1 MTNPNRPRYWTNPAL
16 PLLLVSLLLSVAACG
31 GREEPAA
38 SDPGKA
44 DQTPA
49 VSKPEPVELTMFYPW
64 SGYPREKFMEDA
76 GNSIVKKYP
85 HISINYVQNE
95 KGSSYESL
103 IAGGLKP
110 DLIMTTDSSF
120 AAVKA
125 VGWDGDITELAAKN
139 KYNFDA
145 INPGVMQGLQAVDPG
160 KIAGLPSH
168 VNSLALFYNKD
179 LFDKFGVPYLTDG
192 MTWDQVY
199 EVAKK
204 LTRLEAGTIYRGFG
218 IRTGNFIG
226 MNQLSLP
233 VVDKSNKAVF
243 DTDPWK
249 NYISNFVRFYQVPG
263 YEATEEV
270 VSGAKAYDM
279 FIKDQT
285 LAMLVQ
291 MQSDYPRESLG
302 VKMNWDVVS
311 YPTLAANPGAG
322 PQPNIVF
329 YVIPKTSGKRD
340 AAFLALAAIL
350 EGEHQRSFV
359 KTGLG
364 SVLKQNPA
372 ASAGTEVVPDL
383 KGRNAKSLFPAK
395 YANLVEP
402 NKYLGVAQGGVYQ
415 AFLSAILGKDD
426 LNTALRVAQE
436 NANKA
441 IEAQLAT
448 QK

>member
-1 MTNPNRPRYWTNPAL
+1 MTNRPRHWTNPAFL
-16 PLLLVSLLLSVAACG
+16 MLLVAMLLIVTACG
-31 GREEPAA
+31 AQEEPAA
-38 SDPGKA
+38 A
-44 DQTPA
+44 DKGAVDKPA
-49 VSKPEPVELTMFYPW
+49 AKPEPVELTMFYPW
-64 SGYPREKFMEDA
+64 GGYPKEKFMEDV
-76 GNSIVKKYP
+76 GNSIIKKYP
-85 HISINYVQNE
+85 HISINYIQNE
-95 KGSSYESL
+95 KGNSYESL
-103 IAGGLKP
+103 ITGGLKP

-125 VGWDGDITELAAKN
+125 VGWDGDITELATKN
-139 KYNFDA
+139 KYNFDT
-145 INPGVMQGLQAVDPG
+145 INPGVLKGLQAVDPG

-199 EVAKK
+199 EVSKK
-204 LTRLEAGTIYRGFG
+204 LTRLEAGTTYRGFG
-218 IRTGNFIG
+218 MRNANFIG

-243 DTDPWK
+243 DTDAWK
-249 NYISNFVRFYQVPG
+249 NYIANFARFYQISG
-263 YEATEEV
+263 YEATQENIA
-270 VSGAKAYDM
+270 GAKAYDM

-311 YPTLAANPGAG
+311 YPTLAASPGAG

-329 YVIPKTSGKRD
+329 YVIPKTSDKRD
-340 AAFLALAAIL
+340 AAFLALTAIL
-350 EGEHQRSFV
+350 EGEQQRSFV
-359 KTGLG
+359 KTGYG

-372 ASAGTEVVPDL
+372 ESAGAEVVADL
-383 KGRNAKSLFPAK
+383 RGKNAKSLSPAK
-395 YANLVEP
+395 YADLVEP
-402 NKYLGVAQGGVYQ
+402 NTYLGVAQGQVYQ
-415 AFLSAILGKDD
+415 AFLSAALGKDD

-436 NANKA
+436 NANKS
-441 IEAQLAT
+441 IETQLAT
-448 QK
+448 KK

>member
-1 MTNPNRPRYWTNPAL
+1 MANRPRQKMKPAL
-16 PLLLVSLLLSVAACG
+16 VTFLIATLLGTTACG
-31 GREEPAA
+31 TQKEPGTA
-38 SDPGKA
+38 DPGTK
-44 DQTPA
+44 PA
-49 VSKPEPVELTMFYPW
+49 PKPEPVELTMFYPW
-64 SGYPREKFMEDA
+64 SGYPKEKFMEDA
-76 GNSIVKKYP
+76 GNSIIKKYP

-95 KGSSYESL
+95 KGSSYEAL

-120 AAVKA
+120 AAVKT

-145 INPGVMQGLQAVDPG
+145 INPGVLKGIQAVDPG

-204 LTRLEAGTIYRGFG
+204 ITRLEGGTVYRGFG

-233 VVDKSNKAVF
+233 VVDKNNKAVF
-243 DTDPWK
+243 NTDSWK
-249 NYISNFVRFYQVPG
+249 NYIGNFARFYQVPG
-263 YEATEEV
+263 YGATKELVE
-270 VSGAKAYDM
+270 GAKAYDM
-279 FIKDQT
+279 FLKDQT

-302 VKMNWDVVS
+302 QKINWDVVS
-311 YPTLAANPGAG
+311 YPTLAANPGTG

-329 YVIPKTSGKRD
+329 YVIPKTSDKRD
-340 AAFLALAAIL
+340 SAFQALTAIL
-350 EGEHQRSFV
+350 EGEQQKAFV

-364 SVLKQNPA
+364 SVLKQSPA
-372 ASAGTEVVPDL
+372 ASIGADVVPDL
-383 KGRNAKSLFPAK
+383 KGKNAKSLFPVK
-395 YANLVEP
+395 YADLVEP
-402 NKYLGVAQGGVYQ
+402 NTYLGVAQGQVYQ
-415 AFLSAILGKDD
+415 AFLAAVLGSDD

-441 IEAQLAT
+441 IETQLAN
-448 QK
+448 KK